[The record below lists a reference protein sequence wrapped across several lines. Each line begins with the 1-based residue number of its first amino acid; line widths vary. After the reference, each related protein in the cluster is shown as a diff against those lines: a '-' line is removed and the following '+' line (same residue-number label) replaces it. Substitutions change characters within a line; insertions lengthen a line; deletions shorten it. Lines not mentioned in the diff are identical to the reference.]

1 MIPLRLS
8 VKNFLSY
15 RDNAPTLD
23 LEGVHVACLCG
34 ENGHGKSAL
43 LDAITWAL
51 WGHARARVQ
60 EDLIFQ
66 GESEMQVDLEFQVG
80 DGRYRVSRRFARS
93 ARGRQGATVLEL
105 FYDTESGPQPVTG
118 NSVRETEA
126 KIRSLLHMNYDTFV
140 NSAFILQGRADM
152 FTTSTPAKRK
162 ELLGEVLDLSRM
174 TTLRTRPGRS
184 PATGSGRWNAWRR
197 R

>member
-105 FYDTESGPQPVTG
+105 P
-118 NSVRETEA
+118 
-126 KIRSLLHMNYDTFV
+126 
-140 NSAFILQGRADM
+140 
-152 FTTSTPAKRK
+152 
-162 ELLGEVLDLSRM
+162 EVLRHGPE
-174 TTLRTRPGRS
+174 RP
-184 PATGSGRWNAWRR
+184 PARHRATPSARLRR
-197 R
+197 RYAPFCT